1 MTETM
6 WDEDRNGRDV
16 LEREVPRE
24 EPQRQYY
31 FIERAKKILQ
41 QKERLLGRPLTAC
54 TMIFGCQMNVH
65 DSERMS
71 GLLEAN
77 GYVRAEEGVEP
88 DLVVFNTCA
97 VRENAANRLA
107 LFAPEAVVNTIDH
120 FKVINKRRLTLPE
133 EIAEVF
139 RCPNTNCASH
149 GEPVKSR
156 FYVRKQ
162 SGQTKLKCHYCE
174 KTFSRDSVTEA

>member
-1 MTETM
+1 METPKLSVEAIEKGTVI
-6 WDEDRNGRDV
+6 DHIPAGKG
-16 LEREVPRE
+16 LIIL
-24 EPQRQYY
+24 RQFKLLHYGSAVTVG
-31 FIERAKKILQ
+31 FNLPSKTQGSKDIIKI
-41 QKERLLGRPLTAC
+41 T
-54 TMIFGCQMNVH
+54 
-65 DSERMS
+65 
-71 GLLEAN
+71 
-77 GYVRAEEGVEP
+77 GVWL
-88 DLVVFNTCA
+88 DD
-97 VRENAANRLA
+97 NAANRLA

-120 FKVINKRRLTLPE
+120 FKVINKRRLILPD

-174 KTFSRDSVTEA
+174 KTFSRDSVMEA

>member
-1 MTETM
+1 METPKLSVEAIEKGTVI
-6 WDEDRNGRDV
+6 DHIPAGKG
-16 LEREVPRE
+16 LIIL
-24 EPQRQYY
+24 RQFKLLHYGSAVTVG
-31 FIERAKKILQ
+31 FNLPSKTQGSKDIIKI
-41 QKERLLGRPLTAC
+41 T
-54 TMIFGCQMNVH
+54 
-65 DSERMS
+65 
-71 GLLEAN
+71 
-77 GYVRAEEGVEP
+77 GVWL
-88 DLVVFNTCA
+88 DD
-97 VRENAANRLA
+97 NAANRLA

-133 EIAEVF
+133 EIAEVC

>member
-1 MTETM
+1 MENKKLSV
-6 WDEDRNGRDV
+6 EAIENGTVIDHIPAG
-16 LEREVPRE
+16 LGLTIL
-24 EPQRQYY
+24 RQFKLLHYGSAVTVG
-31 FIERAKKILQ
+31 FNLPSKTQGSKDIIKITGVWLDD
-41 QKERLLGRPLTAC
+41 
-54 TMIFGCQMNVH
+54 NV
-65 DSERMS
+65 
-71 GLLEAN
+71 
-77 GYVRAEEGVEP
+77 
-88 DLVVFNTCA
+88 
-97 VRENAANRLA
+97 ANRLA

-120 FKVINKRRLTLPE
+120 FKVINKRRLTLPD

>member
-1 MTETM
+1 METPKLSVEAIEKGTVI
-6 WDEDRNGRDV
+6 DHIPAGKG
-16 LEREVPRE
+16 LIIL
-24 EPQRQYY
+24 RQFKLLHYGSAVTVG
-31 FIERAKKILQ
+31 FNLPSKTQGSKDIIKI
-41 QKERLLGRPLTAC
+41 T
-54 TMIFGCQMNVH
+54 
-65 DSERMS
+65 
-71 GLLEAN
+71 
-77 GYVRAEEGVEP
+77 GVWL
-88 DLVVFNTCA
+88 DD
-97 VRENAANRLA
+97 NAANRLA

-120 FKVINKRRLTLPE
+120 FKVINKRRLTLPD

-174 KTFSRDSVTEA
+174 KTFSKSDRSHVVL

>member
-1 MTETM
+1 METPKLSVEAIEKGTVI
-6 WDEDRNGRDV
+6 DHIPAGKG
-16 LEREVPRE
+16 LIIL
-24 EPQRQYY
+24 RQFKLLHYGSAVTVG
-31 FIERAKKILQ
+31 FNLPSKTQGSKDIIKI
-41 QKERLLGRPLTAC
+41 T
-54 TMIFGCQMNVH
+54 
-65 DSERMS
+65 
-71 GLLEAN
+71 
-77 GYVRAEEGVEP
+77 GVWL
-88 DLVVFNTCA
+88 DD
-97 VRENAANRLA
+97 NAANRLA

-120 FKVINKRRLTLPE
+120 FTVINKRRLTLPD

-174 KTFSRDSVTEA
+174 KTFSRDSVAEA

>member
-1 MTETM
+1 METPKLSVEAIEKGTVI
-6 WDEDRNGRDV
+6 DHIPAGKG
-16 LEREVPRE
+16 LIIL
-24 EPQRQYY
+24 RQFKLLHYGSAVTVG
-31 FIERAKKILQ
+31 FNLPSKTQGSKDIIKI
-41 QKERLLGRPLTAC
+41 T
-54 TMIFGCQMNVH
+54 
-65 DSERMS
+65 
-71 GLLEAN
+71 
-77 GYVRAEEGVEP
+77 GVWL
-88 DLVVFNTCA
+88 DD
-97 VRENAANRLA
+97 NAANRLA

-120 FKVINKRRLTLPE
+120 FKVINKRLLTLPD

>member
-1 MTETM
+1 METPKLSVEAIEKGTVI
-6 WDEDRNGRDV
+6 DHIPAGKG
-16 LEREVPRE
+16 LIIL
-24 EPQRQYY
+24 RQFKLLHYGSAVTVG
-31 FIERAKKILQ
+31 FNLPSKTQGSKDIIKI
-41 QKERLLGRPLTAC
+41 T
-54 TMIFGCQMNVH
+54 
-65 DSERMS
+65 
-71 GLLEAN
+71 
-77 GYVRAEEGVEP
+77 GVWL
-88 DLVVFNTCA
+88 DD
-97 VRENAANRLA
+97 NAANRLA

-120 FKVINKRRLTLPE
+120 FKVINKRRLTLPD
-133 EIAEVF
+133 EIGEVF

>member
-1 MTETM
+1 METPKLSVEAIEKGTVI
-6 WDEDRNGRDV
+6 DHIPAGKG
-16 LEREVPRE
+16 LIIL
-24 EPQRQYY
+24 RQFKLLHYGIAVTVG
-31 FIERAKKILQ
+31 FNLPSKTQGSKDIIKI
-41 QKERLLGRPLTAC
+41 T
-54 TMIFGCQMNVH
+54 
-65 DSERMS
+65 
-71 GLLEAN
+71 
-77 GYVRAEEGVEP
+77 GVWL
-88 DLVVFNTCA
+88 DD
-97 VRENAANRLA
+97 NAANRLA

-120 FKVINKRRLTLPE
+120 FKVINKRRLTLPD

-174 KTFSRDSVTEA
+174 KTFSRDSVAEA

>member
-1 MTETM
+1 MENKKLSV
-6 WDEDRNGRDV
+6 EAIENGTVIDHIPAG
-16 LEREVPRE
+16 LGLAIL
-24 EPQRQYY
+24 RQFKLLHYGSAVTVG
-31 FIERAKKILQ
+31 FNLPSKTQGSKDIIKI
-41 QKERLLGRPLTAC
+41 T
-54 TMIFGCQMNVH
+54 
-65 DSERMS
+65 
-71 GLLEAN
+71 
-77 GYVRAEEGVEP
+77 GVWL
-88 DLVVFNTCA
+88 DD
-97 VRENAANRLA
+97 NAANRLA

-174 KTFSRDSVTEA
+174 KTFSRDSVAEA

>member
-1 MTETM
+1 METPKLSVEAIEKGTVI
-6 WDEDRNGRDV
+6 DHIPAGKG
-16 LEREVPRE
+16 LIIL
-24 EPQRQYY
+24 RQFKLLHYGSAVTVG
-31 FIERAKKILQ
+31 FNLPSKTQGSKDIIKI
-41 QKERLLGRPLTAC
+41 T
-54 TMIFGCQMNVH
+54 
-65 DSERMS
+65 
-71 GLLEAN
+71 
-77 GYVRAEEGVEP
+77 GVWL
-88 DLVVFNTCA
+88 DD
-97 VRENAANRLA
+97 NAANRLA

-162 SGQTKLKCHYCE
+162 SGQTKLKCHY
-174 KTFSRDSVTEA
+174 

>member
-1 MTETM
+1 METPKLSVEAIEKGTVI
-6 WDEDRNGRDV
+6 DHIPAGKG
-16 LEREVPRE
+16 LIIL
-24 EPQRQYY
+24 RQFKLLHYSSAVTVG
-31 FIERAKKILQ
+31 FNLPSKTQGSKDIIKI
-41 QKERLLGRPLTAC
+41 T
-54 TMIFGCQMNVH
+54 
-65 DSERMS
+65 
-71 GLLEAN
+71 
-77 GYVRAEEGVEP
+77 GVWL
-88 DLVVFNTCA
+88 DD
-97 VRENAANRLA
+97 NAANRLA

-162 SGQTKLKCHYCE
+162 SSQTKLKCHYCE

>member
-1 MTETM
+1 METPKLSVEAIEKGTVI
-6 WDEDRNGRDV
+6 DHIPAGKG
-16 LEREVPRE
+16 LIIL
-24 EPQRQYY
+24 RQFKLLHYGSAVTVG
-31 FIERAKKILQ
+31 FNLPSKTQGSKDIIKI
-41 QKERLLGRPLTAC
+41 T
-54 TMIFGCQMNVH
+54 
-65 DSERMS
+65 
-71 GLLEAN
+71 
-77 GYVRAEEGVEP
+77 GVWL
-88 DLVVFNTCA
+88 DD
-97 VRENAANRLA
+97 NAANRLA
-107 LFAPEAVVNTIDH
+107 LFAPEAVVNTIDY

-162 SGQTKLKCHYCE
+162 SSQTKLKCHYCE

>member
-1 MTETM
+1 METPKLSVEAIEKGTVI
-6 WDEDRNGRDV
+6 DHIPAGKG
-16 LEREVPRE
+16 LIIL
-24 EPQRQYY
+24 RQFKLLHYGSAVTVG
-31 FIERAKKILQ
+31 FNLPSKTQGCKDIIKI
-41 QKERLLGRPLTAC
+41 T
-54 TMIFGCQMNVH
+54 
-65 DSERMS
+65 
-71 GLLEAN
+71 
-77 GYVRAEEGVEP
+77 GVWL
-88 DLVVFNTCA
+88 DD
-97 VRENAANRLA
+97 NAANRLA

-120 FKVINKRRLTLPE
+120 FKVINKRRLTLPD
-133 EIAEVF
+133 EIGEVF

>member
-1 MTETM
+1 MENKKLSV
-6 WDEDRNGRDV
+6 EAIENGTVIDHIPAG
-16 LEREVPRE
+16 LGLTIL
-24 EPQRQYY
+24 RQFKLLHYGSAVTVG
-31 FIERAKKILQ
+31 FNLPSKTQGSKDIIKI
-41 QKERLLGRPLTAC
+41 T
-54 TMIFGCQMNVH
+54 
-65 DSERMS
+65 
-71 GLLEAN
+71 
-77 GYVRAEEGVEP
+77 GVWL
-88 DLVVFNTCA
+88 DD
-97 VRENAANRLA
+97 NAANRLA
-107 LFAPEAVVNTIDH
+107 LFAPEAVVNTIEH

-174 KTFSRDSVTEA
+174 KTFSRDSVAEA

>member
-1 MTETM
+1 METPKLSVEAIEKGTVI
-6 WDEDRNGRDV
+6 DHIPAGKG
-16 LEREVPRE
+16 LIIL
-24 EPQRQYY
+24 RQFKLLHYGSAVTVG
-31 FIERAKKILQ
+31 FNLPSKTQGSKDIIKI
-41 QKERLLGRPLTAC
+41 T
-54 TMIFGCQMNVH
+54 
-65 DSERMS
+65 
-71 GLLEAN
+71 
-77 GYVRAEEGVEP
+77 GVWL
-88 DLVVFNTCA
+88 DD
-97 VRENAANRLA
+97 NAANRLA

-120 FKVINKRRLTLPE
+120 FKVINKRRLTLPD

-174 KTFSRDSVTEA
+174 KTFSRDSVMEA